1 MGILD
6 GITLSLD
13 YKRKKA
19 PRAAKQSG
27 LKQSGQLVKSTE
39 KPKTKSSVKKQIDA
53 TDFKPLD
60 RVIYVG
66 TQLCSRCGQT
76 TRYIA
81 GDLIRYWEF
90 NKVAGLRTIR
100 TCAYAAADRRFDKLK
115 TSFDY
120 LATTHCICV
129 DCRLAEKVIDD
140 FFAGE
145 PMQWP
150 LL

>member
-19 PRAAKQSG
+19 PRAAKQSN
-27 LKQSGQLVKSTE
+27 QPPKSTE
-39 KPKTKSSVKKQIDA
+39 KSTEKSKAKSSVKKQIDA

-100 TCAYAAADRRFDKLK
+100 TCAYAAADHRFDKLK